1 MRAWL
6 GLAAVLVLLQGLE
19 GAARP
24 GHMVHTYYKCQS
36 QFFQNTIDCREE
48 AARKEALE
56 QEAKRRRR
64 VSSKAERLLASWQEV
79 LATLSVA
86 LVMATV

>member
-6 GLAAVLVLLQGLE
+6 GLTVVLVLLLGLE

-24 GHMVHTYYKCQS
+24 GHMVHTYYKCES

-48 AARKEALE
+48 AARKEALD

-64 VSSKAERLLASWQEV
+64 VSSTAERMVAGWQAV
-79 LATLSVA
+79 VGSITVA
-86 LVMATV
+86 LVMLTV